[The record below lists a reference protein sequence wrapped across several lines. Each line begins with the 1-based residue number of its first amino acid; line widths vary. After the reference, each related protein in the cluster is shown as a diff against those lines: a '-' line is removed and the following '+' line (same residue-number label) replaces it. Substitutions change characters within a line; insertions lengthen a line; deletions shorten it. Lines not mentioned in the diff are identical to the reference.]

1 MRRFVYSEIVDD
13 VYDDDVLIENLED
26 LEDGKEYAI
35 LDSLSLELYGTLE
48 KGEDPYEV
56 IAEKSNYCSSR
67 EYS

>member
-1 MRRFVYSEIVDD
+1 MRRFVFAEIVDD
-13 VYDDDVLIENLED
+13 VYDTDILIENLED

-56 IAEKSNYCSSR
+56 IAEKSNHCSLR
-67 EYS
+67 

>member
-1 MRRFVYSEIVDD
+1 MIGFVFAEIVDN
-13 VYDDDVLIENLED
+13 VYDVDILIENLED

-56 IAEKSNYCSSR
+56 IAEKSKYCSSR
-67 EYS
+67 EYN

>member
-56 IAEKSNYCSSR
+56 IAEKSNYCSLR
-67 EYS
+67 

>member
-1 MRRFVYSEIVDD
+1 MIRFVFAEIADD
-13 VYDDDVLIENLED
+13 VYDVDVLIEDLED

-56 IAEKSNYCSSR
+56 ITKKSNYCSSR
-67 EYS
+67 EYN

>member
-13 VYDDDVLIENLED
+13 VYDMDALIENLED

-56 IAEKSNYCSSR
+56 IAEKSNYCSLR
-67 EYS
+67 

>member
-1 MRRFVYSEIVDD
+1 MRNFVFAEIVDN
-13 VYDDDVLIENLED
+13 VYDTDAFIENLED

-56 IAEKSNYCSSR
+56 IAEKSIHYSSR
-67 EYS
+67 EYN